1 MLYARFTTDDLV
13 RELFELRRRT
23 GWPER
28 TDGPW
33 ALLDRITRLER
44 ELRIRGVDPDKLAH
58 RASPS

>member
-1 MLYARFTTDDLV
+1 MLYAGFTTDDLV
-13 RELFELRRRT
+13 KELFALRRRT

-44 ELRIRGVDPDKLAH
+44 ELRIRGLDPDTLA
-58 RASPS
+58 PPE